1 MKTCTPKTG
10 SVISNLDRK
19 NKMNLKLAAK
29 VALSAAAMLLF
40 LITVSACGNTVKA
53 KEYGDEWPLTVNKA
67 TVHCWTDW
75 GQSADPLL
83 TLSVGDYYYPLTGYT
98 ASYLRANTR
107 ILLKDVSTI
116 QIVGK
121 NIHPLRERA
130 KEVC

>member
-1 MKTCTPKTG
+1 
-10 SVISNLDRK
+10 
-19 NKMNLKLAAK
+19 MNLKLAAK

-75 GQSADPLL
+75 EQSAYPLL
-83 TLSVGDYYYPLTGYT
+83 TLSVGDHHYYYPLTGYT
-98 ASYLRANTR
+98 ESYLRANTR